1 MTDHKIG
8 TREEWL
14 AARVELLKAEKALT
28 RRSDELAQQ
37 RQRLP
42 WVRIDKEYRFETDE
56 GMASLG
62 DLFRGCS
69 RLIVYHF
76 MFGPEYRGG
85 CPACSAI
92 ADGFNG
98 FAVHLEHHDVAM
110 IAVSRAP
117 IAALQAYKRRMGWTF
132 TWASSLNNDFN
143 YDFNTSFTEEQ
154 QCSGSIDYNYS
165 TLGTTPDSEGGSK
178 GRQDPLSPGRFAAMT
193 GTDVPT
199 YTREAPGMSA
209 FALSD
214 GVIYHTYSTY
224 ARGLDALWGMYQWLD
239 RAPNGRNEL
248 VPWIRRARRVHARF
262 SIARTQQNISKV
274 YKQL

>member
-1 MTDHKIG
+1 
-8 TREEWL
+8 
-14 AARVELLKAEKALT
+14 
-28 RRSDELAQQ
+28 
-37 RQRLP
+37 
-42 WVRIDKEYRFETDE
+42 
-56 GMASLG
+56 
-62 DLFRGCS
+62 
-69 RLIVYHF
+69 
-76 MFGPEYRGG
+76 MFGPDYTGG
-85 CPACSAI
+85 CPACSAM

-132 TWASSLNNDFN
+132 RWASSLNSDFN

-154 QCSGSIDYNYS
+154 QRSGRIDYNYRATDSRMPRDARDS
-165 TLGTTPDSEGGSK
+165 TPSASS
-178 GRQDPLSPGRFAAMT
+178 RRMT

-214 GVIYHTYSTY
+214 GVIYHTYSAY

-239 RAPNGRNEL
+239 RAPKGRNETG
-248 VPWIRRARRVHARF
+248 PWFGGATSTREILDSGRHVKRMIWMMAIRPARLRIQF
-262 SIARTQQNISKV
+262 ITFIIFPS
-274 YKQL
+274 